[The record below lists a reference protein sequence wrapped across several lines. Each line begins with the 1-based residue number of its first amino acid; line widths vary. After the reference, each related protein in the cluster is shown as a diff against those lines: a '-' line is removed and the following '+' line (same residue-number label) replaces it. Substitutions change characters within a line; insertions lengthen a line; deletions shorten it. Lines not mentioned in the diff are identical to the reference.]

1 MRVFR
6 CITKILQGVSNE
18 AANSHYGQQRVD
30 VTRGKIDKKV
40 LGNNSKLA
48 RHELF
53 FVLCQ
58 QKWTAVKKEDMRY
71 EVRRGYLLRG

>member
-1 MRVFR
+1 MRIFR
-6 CITKILQGVSNE
+6 CVTKILQGVSSE

-30 VTRGKIDKKV
+30 VTKGKIDKNV
-40 LGNNSKLA
+40 WGNESYLGSF
-48 RHELF
+48 ESF

-58 QKWTAVKKEDMRY
+58 PKWTAVKKEDTRY